1 MQYEVLILFNKNK
14 KLILTSRQ
22 KYSIQD
28 HHPPP
33 PLSLLN
39 HINREGIHLHTS
51 VHDDSYRTPLKQRDE
66 MWIQAKKKT
75 QLFISIRLPAIYPVR
90 KQAKAL
96 TSLRKTLDSKLLR
109 VRGFSHDEK
118 KVGKWN
124 HKGKLPFFQHVPSI
138 SSVGKYTYWLV
149 FFKQNLKIK
158 EKSWFSYIGDSIQKM
173 EQNYSY
179 TCTSVLAQ
187 LF

>member
-1 MQYEVLILFNKNK
+1 MKFWFYSTKTKNLFWPAGKN
-14 KLILTSRQ
+14 IQSRIITP
-22 KYSIQD
+22 SIS
-28 HHPPP
+28 
-33 PLSLLN
+33 LSS
-39 HINREGIHLHTS
+39 ITYREGIHLHTS

-66 MWIQAKKKT
+66 MWIQAKKKKT
-75 QLFISIRLPAIYPVR
+75 QLFISIRLPAVYPVR

-149 FFKQNLKIK
+149 FLNKIWK
-158 EKSWFSYIGDSIQKM
+158 
-173 EQNYSY
+173 
-179 TCTSVLAQ
+179 
-187 LF
+187 

>member
-28 HHPPP
+28 HRPL
-33 PLSLLN
+33 PLSLSS
-39 HINREGIHLHTS
+39 ITYREGIHLHTS

-66 MWIQAKKKT
+66 MWIQAKKKNT
-75 QLFISIRLPAIYPVR
+75 IIHLNSSPCYLPC
-90 KQAKAL
+90 AKAL

-118 KVGKWN
+118 KAGKWN
-124 HKGKLPFFQHVPSI
+124 HKGKLPFF
-138 SSVGKYTYWLV
+138 
-149 FFKQNLKIK
+149 N
-158 EKSWFSYIGDSIQKM
+158 
-173 EQNYSY
+173 
-179 TCTSVLAQ
+179 TCLAFHQ
-187 LF
+187 